1 MRKAK
6 GIPPIESERE
16 FAEQNF
22 LPKTE
27 FLPWCSEGVRNIV
40 HSDSV

>member
-6 GIPPIESERE
+6 GRPPIESENE
-16 FAEQNF
+16 FAKKKF
-22 LPKTE
+22 GPKTE